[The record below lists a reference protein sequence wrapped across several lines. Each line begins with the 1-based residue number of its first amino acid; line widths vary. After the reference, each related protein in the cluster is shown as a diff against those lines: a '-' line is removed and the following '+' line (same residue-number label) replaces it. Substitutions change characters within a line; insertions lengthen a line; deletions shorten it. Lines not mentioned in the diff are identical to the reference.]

1 MTTSSRKKN
10 GILNGG
16 IIGPIYMLL
25 IYLTSSILYSGFMLN
40 VYSIFMLVIGI
51 AAGMIGGVVGVNLK

>member
-1 MTTSSRKKN
+1 
-10 GILNGG
+10 
-16 IIGPIYMLL
+16 MLL